1 MLIDF
6 KDDDF
11 SEKVEKDELAVIQ
24 FSASWCSPCQI
35 LRPIMQKLSETE
47 EFKEKIK
54 FYYADIDQKA
64 INTSTTM
71 GVRGVP
77 TVMVFRRGKLIPDA
91 VKVGAVPEV
100 TMREF
105 LKTYCS

>member
-24 FSASWCSPCQI
+24 FGASWCSPCRVLRQI
-35 LRPIMQKLSETE
+35 MEKLSESE

-54 FYYADIDQKA
+54 FYYADIEQKA
-64 INTSTTM
+64 INTGTTM

-91 VKVGAVPEV
+91 VKVGAVPEDN
-100 TMREF
+100 MRSF
-105 LKTYCS
+105 LKTYTS

>member
-24 FSASWCSPCQI
+24 FSAVWCSSCQI
-35 LRPIMQKLSETE
+35 LRKIMEKLSETE

-54 FYYADIDQKA
+54 FYYAEVDQKA

-71 GVRGVP
+71 GVRGLP

-91 VKVGAVPEV
+91 VKVGAVPEDN
-100 TMREF
+100 MRSF
-105 LKTYCS
+105 LKTYTS

>member
-35 LRPIMQKLSETE
+35 LRPIMQKLSETGG
-47 EFKEKIK
+47 FKKKIK
-54 FYYADIDQKA
+54 FYYADIEKA
-64 INTSTTM
+64 INISTSM

-91 VKVGAVPEV
+91 VKVGAVPEA

-105 LKTYCS
+105 LKKYIS